1 MTLYYRTCFLLT
13 HIAVTFSAAFWLRFG
28 AFPWELI

>member
-1 MTLYYRTCFLLT
+1 MTILYGTCIALT

-28 AFPWELI
+28 AFPWELL